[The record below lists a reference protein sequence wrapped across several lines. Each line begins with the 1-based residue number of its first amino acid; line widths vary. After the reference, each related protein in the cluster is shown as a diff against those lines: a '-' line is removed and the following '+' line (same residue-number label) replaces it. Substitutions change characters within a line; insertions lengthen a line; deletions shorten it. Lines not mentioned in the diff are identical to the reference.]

1 MLNFGILRTQILFDM
16 NNTTS
21 YKVALV
27 CAIALFC
34 YPLSA
39 QNLKNFNSGTSTTY
53 EIAKREK
60 NYTKLLSLGY
70 SGKEIFEDLGNANF
84 LNKNYETALFWYKQ
98 LMNSSKNGILSNK
111 YYDRYQYAFAK
122 TGAVVVTSSS
132 LDNKDWLASIESDY
146 QVNKRS
152 SNATTNRRH
161 KEWDLRLNTKSQS
174 LGHMVQYGKS
184 KDNQGKSSSII
195 EKFDDQNLY
204 KAPIAVTA
212 DGNTAY
218 YSKAVYVKPL
228 YGLFSKKELVHK
240 IYKADKIDGEWKK
253 IKEIALCPKNY
264 NTLHPSVSSDG
275 KRLFFASDMPGTFGK
290 YDIYVATVHKDGTF
304 GVAKNLGEKVNTR
317 DNDLYPKIV
326 GGNTLVFASEG
337 RKGYGGLDVYMTEVG
352 RKKVSL
358 AVNLGRTIN
367 SIEDDFS
374 IFLMNGKSKGYV
386 MSNRGKDKDAIH
398 KVAFSYAARK
408 KDKSEEKR
416 DYNILEAFNTDVK
429 IDYTSST
436 FEDE

>member
-1 MLNFGILRTQILFDM
+1 M

-39 QNLKNFNSGTSTTY
+39 QNLKTFNSGTSTTY
-53 EIAKREK
+53 EAAKREK

-70 SGKEIFEDLGNANF
+70 SEKEIFEDLGNANF
-84 LNKNYETALFWYKQ
+84 LNKNYETVLFWYKQ
-98 LMNSSKNGILSNK
+98 LMSISENGILTNP
-111 YYDRYQYAFAK
+111 YYERYQYALAK
-122 TGAVVVTSSS
+122 TGTAVVTSLS
-132 LDNKDWLASIESDY
+132 LDQKDWLASIKSDY
-146 QVNKRS
+146 RVNKKS
-152 SNATTNRRH
+152 SNASVNKRH

-174 LGHMVQYGKS
+174 LGHMVQYGKT
-184 KDNQGKSSSII
+184 KDNQGRFSSAV
-195 EKFDDQNLY
+195 EKFDGQNLY

-228 YGLFSKKELVHK
+228 YGVFSKKELVHK
-240 IYKADKIDGEWKK
+240 IYKADKIDGEWRK
-253 IKEIALCPKNY
+253 IKEVALCPKNY

-275 KRLFFASDMPGTFGK
+275 KRLFFASDMPGTYGK
-290 YDIYVATVHKDGTF
+290 YDIYVATVHNDGTF

-317 DNDLYPKIV
+317 DNDLYPKIL

-337 RKGYGGLDVYMTEVG
+337 RKGYGGLDVYMAEVG

-358 AVNLGRTIN
+358 AVNLGSTIN

-374 IFLMNGKSKGYV
+374 IFLMNGKRRGYV
-386 MSNRGKDKDAIH
+386 MSNRGKEKDAIH
-398 KVAFSYAARK
+398 KIAFSYAAK
-408 KDKSEEKR
+408 KKNKSEEKQ
-416 DYNILEAFNTDVK
+416 DYNILEAFNAGLK
-429 IDYTSST
+429 MDYTSST